1 MFLAIFSSFPEKCF
15 FIDFS
20 KTMADLYSLPEMKFL
35 HVSVLKQQALCC
47 PIAKVR
53 GGNLLITKAEGSKA
67 LLSR

>member
-1 MFLAIFSSFPEKCF
+1 
-15 FIDFS
+15 
-20 KTMADLYSLPEMKFL
+20 MADLYLLPEMKFL

-47 PIAKVR
+47 PIVKVR